1 MILCYTLVMLV
12 SNNSLL
18 NILLPN
24 ENKVLKDVLK
34 EADIKTLNNIKTGN
48 TSIGDILK
56 NLFSDLSTG
65 EKNKTTIE
73 NILKNSNLFKDLG
86 SFTKSIES
94 LLSQVKEDSN
104 LAKYKPQL
112 ESFLKNISQIDN
124 NSLKD
129 LISKSGVFL
138 ESKVLEQ
145 SKTNT
150 NLPKNLENILN
161 QIKTVLN
168 DIPKDILKNMQTFDT
183 KKIENLIDKILQNNS
198 KATNNTNPSTT
209 NTSDLKALIS
219 QLQNL
224 SKNIGNNQLGN
235 LTLLTNNLKDIS
247 TKSQLN
253 ESKIANQ
260 NPNTQPNLMQTRE
273 SLNVNTQQILT
284 QLKSELLTSNT
295 IPNAQNIIKQIDN
308 LLQSNSLFSQNQTT
322 LNQTILNQ
330 SALNVKN
337 LLFTLKENI
346 TTITTN
352 QSPLLAQQNIIKIV
366 NQLDTIVNNFINN
379 SSFSLQGN
387 EKNPQQQNPLQN
399 DMKTVLLKIQE
410 ELGGR
415 TDIKATD
422 TFKQV
427 DKMLMQ
433 VEYYQLLSIASNSNS
448 VYIPFIWDMLDDGS
462 LSIKKLDEEKF
473 YCEINLSLK
482 EFGQTQLL
490 LSLYDKNKLDLT
502 IYASK
507 DSFKQAIREN
517 AIKLKQALN
526 KANLIPVNIN
536 ILNLKEAED
545 KPKEEQQIEVY
556 SQNINLGFGIDI
568 KA

>member
-1 MILCYTLVMLV
+1 MLV

-150 NLPKNLENILN
+150 TLPKNLENILN

-322 LNQTILNQ
+322 LNQTTLNQTTLNQ
-330 SALNVKN
+330 SALDVKN

>member
-1 MILCYTLVMLV
+1 MILCYTLLMLV

-308 LLQSNSLFSQNQTT
+308 LLQSNSLFSLNQTT

-330 SALNVKN
+330 SALEVKN
-337 LLFTLKENI
+337 LLFTLKESI

-379 SSFSLQGN
+379 SSSSLQGN

-410 ELGGR
+410 ELVGR

-536 ILNLKEAED
+536 ILNLIEIED

>member
-330 SALNVKN
+330 SALDVKN

-526 KANLIPVNIN
+526 KANLIPININ

>member
-1 MILCYTLVMLV
+1 MILCYTLLMLV

-330 SALNVKN
+330 SALDVKN

-410 ELGGR
+410 ELVGR

-536 ILNLKEAED
+536 ILNLKEVED